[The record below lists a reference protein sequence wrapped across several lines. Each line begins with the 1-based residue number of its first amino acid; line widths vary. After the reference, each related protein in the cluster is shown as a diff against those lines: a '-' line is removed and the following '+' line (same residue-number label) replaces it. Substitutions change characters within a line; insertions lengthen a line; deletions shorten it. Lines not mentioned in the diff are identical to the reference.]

1 MVGGPRHEQ
10 ALADPDA
17 EGVEHGL
24 DLLEARVRIPSRLEG
39 ANLLLGQPDA
49 WGEVGLGQPEPDP
62 RVGQTGRESP
72 REFRF
77 HIAVQGVL
85 GIGGNILRWTAEERA
100 RARELVDQYKR
111 LRPIVQLG
119 TQYRLLPPAPLS
131 PCAVQYVS
139 DDRDETVV
147 LLYQIHGLVGQGPR
161 RARLRGLDPARR
173 YRRASDGAE
182 STGAAL
188 MAAGRPIAFAE
199 PPAPPHVRDWGSR
212 VELWQAVDE

>member
-1 MVGGPRHEQ
+1 VVGGPRHEQ

-39 ANLLLGQPDA
+39 ANLL
-49 WGEVGLGQPEPDP
+49 LGQPEPDP

-119 TQYRLLPPAPLS
+119 TQYWLLPPAPLS